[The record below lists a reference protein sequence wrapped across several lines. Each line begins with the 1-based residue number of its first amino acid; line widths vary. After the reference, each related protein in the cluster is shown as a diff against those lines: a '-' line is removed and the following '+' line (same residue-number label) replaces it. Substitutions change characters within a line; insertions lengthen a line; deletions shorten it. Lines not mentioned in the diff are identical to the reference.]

1 MDIHSGGNGLN
12 QELVRSV
19 LNGIREI
26 RHRFFPDIMQE
37 FDELAQRRDPKDF
50 YNAARERGYYDEEDL
65 RGTPL
70 MAYSGIFSE
79 GKRLDFIDCRDKYS
93 KLARIALRRF
103 GELER
108 GERIS
113 IEEIRTKMRNLRENG
128 YSAGKYYEMDKEELW
143 SYWKKVKQDI
153 RRFADIFCPRV
164 LVEIDDANRSQ
175 VRDARNH
182 L

>member
-1 MDIHSGGNGLN
+1 MDIPREGNGSN
-12 QELVRSV
+12 GKLVESV
-19 LNGIREI
+19 LNGIRKI
-26 RHRFFPDIMQE
+26 SHRFFSDNMQV
-37 FDELAQRRDPKDF
+37 FDELAQRRDPKAF

-70 MAYSGIFSE
+70 IAYLNMFSE
-79 GKRLDFIDCRDKYS
+79 GKRLDFIDCADKYT

-113 IEEIRTKMRNLRENG
+113 VEEIRVRMRNLKDNG
-128 YSAGKYYEMDKEELW
+128 YDIGKYCEMNKGELW
-143 SYWKKVKQDI
+143 GHWKTIKQDI
-153 RRFADIFCPRV
+153 RRFADIYCPNV
-164 LVEIDDANRSQ
+164 LVEIDDKNRRQ
-175 VRDARNH
+175 KEDAISH